1 MPLEA
6 MTNLS
11 AEQETEL
18 RGLLALVGNIAAMV
32 SGQDATYVDVSEV
45 IVYLNKLRE
54 DVRSVVADPAFDSR
68 VPRARLWRQQLL
80 RSFQSARLTAGQ
92 LWAYIRQALGEAF
105 PDVARLQADNADL
118 RRQLNDSVVR
128 EAEIR
133 RLLSNVEGSNPYPID
148 PSDSRL
154 RKLSPVE
161 GRLFQEC
168 LVCYGGGA
176 YAGAIALCGTV
187 AESLVERACKDR
199 GLAADGFGPKV
210 RALRD
215 EGVLRHQYDDL
226 VGLVT
231 TYRHLAAHPSPELFN
246 LEKANVVVGA
256 TLILLDEVF

>member
-1 MPLEA
+1 

-11 AEQETEL
+11 PEQELEL
-18 RGLLALVGNIAAMV
+18 RRLLALVGNLASTV
-32 SGQDATYVDVSEV
+32 SGQDVTYIDVRDA
-45 IVYLNKLRE
+45 IPYLNALRAN
-54 DVRSVVADPAFDSR
+54 VRAVIADPAFDSR
-68 VPRARLWRQQLL
+68 VPEAKLWREQTF
-80 RSFQSARLTAGQ
+80 RTFQSARLSASQ
-92 LWAYIRQALGEAF
+92 LWAYIREALGEAF
-105 PDVARLQADNADL
+105 PDVARLQGENADL

-133 RLLSNVEGSNPYPID
+133 RLLSNIEGSQPYPID

-154 RKLSPVE
+154 RKLDPVE

-168 LVCYGGGA
+168 LVCYGAGA
-176 YAGAIALCGTV
+176 YAGAIGLCGTV

-199 GLAADGFGPKV
+199 RLVADGFGPKV

-215 EGVLRHQYDDL
+215 QGVLKHQYDDL

-231 TYRHLAAHPSPELFN
+231 TYRNLAAHPSAELFN